1 MAFGNGP
8 RLVTTGLDLLVD
20 AADRQS
26 YPGSGTSWR
35 DLKSTITGS
44 LTGSISYTTEFY
56 GGLTFTDSSSAVI
69 FPSTVASYDTG
80 SFTIEMAFKPTFIN
94 GRHYLMSKNS
104 GSFPNWAIYLS
115 GSAGAGKLW
124 SEFRISSTVS
134 CSVSSSTTFV
144 TGSVYQVDVRILPGA
159 SASGIYVNGQTE
171 GGALGNGGGSL
182 TTTAS
187 LFVGNFSQN
196 NTQNFSGSIYT
207 IKTYLQASTEQPVVN
222 FNATSTRFSKPP
234 VPETAKK
241 RYEILVVAGGGG
253 GGGGN
258 IGGQNR
264 GGGGGAGGLQYINT
278 TNITPGKLD
287 VIVGDGGNTDSPV
300 GQNGQ
305 NSVLGTLISYG
316 GGGGGRYTITGSNG
330 ASGGGA
336 GAGSGVFISGGLAIY
351 GTQGLNG
358 GYANGAL
365 GQGAGGGGGAGSAGL
380 PGGNSSLVGH
390 GGSGSYIAAFATIGG
405 DPDGWFAGGGG
416 GSGQYSGTAGYGGI
430 GGGGNGGIGAGYTG
444 PALTCESGSVNTGGG
459 GGGQGDSNVGA
470 KGGSGIVAIRYNGT
484 PIALGGEITQSEG
497 YTYHVFRT
505 VGTSSFT
512 IF

>member
-35 DLKSTITGS
+35 DLKSTTTGS
-44 LTGSISYTTEFY
+44 LTGSISYTSEFY

-69 FPSTVASYDTG
+69 FPSTVANYGTG
-80 SFTIEMAFKPTFIN
+80 SFTVEMAFKPTFIN

-115 GSAGAGKLW
+115 GSGGSGKLW

-144 TGSVYQVDVRILPGA
+144 TGSVYQVDVRILPA
-159 SASGIYVNGQTE
+159 SSASGIYVDGQIE
-171 GGALGNGGGSL
+171 GGVLGNGGGTL

-207 IKTYLQASTEQPVVN
+207 IKTYLNASTEQPVVN

-234 VPETAKK
+234 VPETSKK
-241 RYEILVVAGGGG
+241 RYEILIIGGGG
-253 GGGGN
+253 GGSNG
-258 IGGQNR
+258 R
-264 GGGGGAGGLQYINT
+264 GGVGGAGGFQYINTTAFTPGRYTTVVGAGGTVNTNGQPSYLDSFISYGGGAGGVGNG
-278 TNITPGKLD
+278 GK
-287 VIVGDGGNTDSPV
+287 GSDGAS
-300 GQNGQ
+300 
-305 NSVLGTLISYG
+305 
-316 GGGGGRYTITGSNG
+316 GGGGGREE
-330 ASGGGA
+330 
-336 GAGSGVFISGGLAIY
+336 GVTSLGGGLAIY
-351 GTQGLNG
+351 GSQGNI
-358 GYANGAL
+358 GASGSGTTSNL
-365 GQGAGGGGGAGSAGL
+365 SGQAGGGGGGAGS
-380 PGGNSSLVGH
+380 PGFRRTGSQLTPD
-390 GGSGSYIAAFATIGG
+390 GGSGLYISSFTTIGG
-405 DPDGWFAGGGG
+405 FPAGWFAGGGG
-416 GSGQYSGTAGYGGI
+416 GSGQYGAPAGFGGI
-430 GGGGNGGIGAGYTG
+430 GGGGRGGTLETG
-444 PALTCESGSVNTGGG
+444 ISATSGSPNTGGG
-459 GGGQGDSNVGA
+459 GGGIDASGGGNA
-470 KGGSGIVAIRYNGT
+470 TGGSGIVAIRYNGA
-484 PIALGGEITQSEG
+484 PIALGGEITQSAG
-497 YTYHVFRT
+497 FTYHVFRT

>member
-8 RLVTTGLDLLVD
+8 RLITTGLDLLVD

-35 DLKSTITGS
+35 DLKSSTTGS
-44 LTGSISYTTEFY
+44 LTGSVSYTTEFY

-69 FPSTVASYDTG
+69 FPSTVANYGTG
-80 SFTIEMAFKPTFIN
+80 SFTVEIAFKPTFIN

-115 GSAGAGKLW
+115 GSGGSGKLW

-144 TGSVYQVDVRILPGA
+144 TGSVYQVDVRILPA
-159 SASGIYVNGQTE
+159 FSASGIYVNGQTE
-171 GGALGNGGGSL
+171 GGTFGNGGGSL

-207 IKTYLQASTEQPVVN
+207 IKTYLNASTEQPVVN

-234 VPETAKK
+234 VPETTKK

-253 GGGGN
+253 SGVF
-258 IGGQNR
+258 R
-264 GGGGGAGGLQYINT
+264 GAGGGAGGLQYINT
-278 TNITPGKLD
+278 TSITPGTLT
-287 VIVGDGGNTDSPV
+287 VIVGQSGSAGTSGQPGGS
-300 GQNGQ
+300 GG
-305 NSVLGTLISYG
+305 NSVLGNLISFG
-316 GGGGGRYTITGSNG
+316 GGGGGAFSTNGANGGSGGGGGGTSGGGTSGGTGLLGQGNAGGGSSVAGSNG
-330 ASGGGA
+330 G
-336 GAGSGVFISGGLAIY
+336 
-351 GTQGLNG
+351 
-358 GYANGAL
+358 
-365 GQGAGGGGGAGSAGL
+365 GGGGGASTIGL
-380 PGGNSSLVGH
+380 SSISDRGGA
-390 GGSGSYIAAFATIGG
+390 GGSGSYISAFEIIGG
-405 DPDGWFAGGGG
+405 SPSGWFAGGGG
-416 GSGQYSGTAGYGGI
+416 GGGESGGGLGGI
-430 GGGGNGGIGAGYTG
+430 GGGGNGNISGT
-444 PALTCESGSVNTGGG
+444 TSNTTGSVNTGGG
-459 GGGQGDSNVGA
+459 GGSGKFDSPSRA
-470 KGGSGIVAIRYNGT
+470 GGTGIVAIRYNGA
-484 PIALGGEITQSEG
+484 PIALGGEITQSG
-497 YTYHVFRT
+497 GFTYHVYRT